1 MNFSV
6 EFPQRIKTSV
16 KRELVSTELSPDS
29 NDNSKREIEFLKK
42 MLSEQKINEEN
53 FKTIIQTQKK
63 ENKRLLKIISNLR
76 DEIEI
81 LSKKV
86 GVPTNSDS
94 LFSKNLNSFLKN
106 DKEHIGFKPILM
118 CETLSWASKINLNL
132 RIPSLKIEIN
142 NDIGLNEILK
152 PKLTRFE
159 KKIEND
165 SEHNITIEK
174 IKFLSKGCLIVFY
187 FIKIS

>member
-1 MNFSV
+1 MF
-6 EFPQRIKTSV
+6 
-16 KRELVSTELSPDS
+16 STELSPDS
-29 NDNSKREIEFLKK
+29 NNNAKLEIELLKK
-42 MLSEQKINEEN
+42 LLSEQKINSEN

-81 LSKKV
+81 LSKNA
-86 GVPTNSDS
+86 GVPTNFDS

-118 CETLSWASKINLNL
+118 CETLSWTSKMNLNL

-142 NDIGLNEILK
+142 NEIGENEILQ
-152 PKLTRFE
+152 PKLTRFQ

-165 SEHNITIEK
+165 SDYNITIEK
-174 IKFLSKGCLIVFY
+174 IKFLSKGCFIVLFY
-187 FIKIS
+187 